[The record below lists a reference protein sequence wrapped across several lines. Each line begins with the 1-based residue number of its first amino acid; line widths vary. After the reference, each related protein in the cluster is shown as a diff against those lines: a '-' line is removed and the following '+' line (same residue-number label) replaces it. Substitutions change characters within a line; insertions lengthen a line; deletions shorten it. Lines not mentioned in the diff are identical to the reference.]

1 MAAASESPERR
12 PGQGAGHR
20 QGQRF
25 GRAHTYAYTQSFE
38 GHEAR
43 YCLRV
48 GMFRR
53 EVWTLPN
60 ECLRQT
66 RVGASQASHAL
77 EIRAVWR
84 RSRLVGARS

>member
-1 MAAASESPERR
+1 
-12 PGQGAGHR
+12 
-20 QGQRF
+20 
-25 GRAHTYAYTQSFE
+25 
-38 GHEAR
+38 
-43 YCLRV
+43 
-48 GMFRR
+48 MFRR

-84 RSRLVGARS
+84 RLRLVGARSWVSHSHRHPTTHERRRCRQKVKCGADSACGVCALCT